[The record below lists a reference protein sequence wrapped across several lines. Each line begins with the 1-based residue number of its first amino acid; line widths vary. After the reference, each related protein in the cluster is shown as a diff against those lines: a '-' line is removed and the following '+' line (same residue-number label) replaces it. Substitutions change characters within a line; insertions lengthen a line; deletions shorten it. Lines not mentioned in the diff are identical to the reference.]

1 MGHSLRAAKCA
12 VVGITTVLWLMLTL
26 PTSAQSLGSGQYC
39 RNTNGRLV
47 CNPVIGSNG
56 GRIYEQWEN
65 GRLLAPRDLRGIDP
79 LPATRISSRGHSART
94 ATSAASVSNQIEPDR
109 GACLQRGPGVP
120 VGFVLPHGAYGP
132 HSARSRIRL

>member
-65 GRLLAPRDLRGIDP
+65 GRLLAPAGSTGYRPPASDPHQFPGSFGAYSNLRGF
-79 LPATRISSRGHSART
+79 G
-94 ATSAASVSNQIEPDR
+94 Q
-109 GACLQRGPGVP
+109 
-120 VGFVLPHGAYGP
+120 
-132 HSARSRIRL
+132 